1 VDGGTTRRFGGMGIG
16 LAVARSVAEAHGGRL
31 RLHPRAPRG
40 VEAVLEI
47 PLSGSP
53 EGSAA

>member
-1 VDGGTTRRFGGMGIG
+1 MGIG

-31 RLHPRAPRG
+31 CLHPRAPRG